1 MPPRQPE
8 QAPPPGQ
15 GVPIEAAASGE
26 AASGDAVN
34 DVGGHDHPGQEDAA
48 TAIPQEP
55 ETVALQIGA
64 RVEVCRPLRYL
75 KTSDPMPMLRPPD
88 LVDPGEVG
96 TVTAIRMMGQVSV
109 RFRRGSFLINSDD
122 LKLC

>member
-1 MPPRQPE
+1 
-8 QAPPPGQ
+8 
-15 GVPIEAAASGE
+15 
-26 AASGDAVN
+26 
-34 DVGGHDHPGQEDAA
+34 
-48 TAIPQEP
+48 
-55 ETVALQIGA
+55 
-64 RVEVCRPLRYL
+64 
-75 KTSDPMPMLRPPD
+75 MPMLRPPD

>member
-1 MPPRQPE
+1 M
-8 QAPPPGQ
+8 
-15 GVPIEAAASGE
+15 
-26 AASGDAVN
+26 N

>member
-1 MPPRQPE
+1 M
-8 QAPPPGQ
+8 A
-15 GVPIEAAASGE
+15 VTASGE

-34 DVGGHDHPGQEDAA
+34 DVGGRDPAGSENPQSKDAA
-48 TAIPQEP
+48 TAIPLEP

-64 RVEVCRPLRYL
+64 TVELCRPLRYL

-96 TVTAIRMMGQVSV
+96 TVTAIRMMGQVTV
-109 RFRRGSFLINSDD
+109 RFRRGSFLIASDD